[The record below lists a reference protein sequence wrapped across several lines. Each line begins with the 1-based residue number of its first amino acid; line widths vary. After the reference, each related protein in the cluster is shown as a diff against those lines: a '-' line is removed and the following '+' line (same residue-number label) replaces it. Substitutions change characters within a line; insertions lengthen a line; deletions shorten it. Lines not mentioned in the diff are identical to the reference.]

1 MRKRI
6 TLILAIM
13 ILGTVVVALPATAG
27 EGAVVI
33 PFEKEL
39 IGTFGT
45 TMVWEGTVGVG
56 GGLRTF
62 LARDEIR
69 EAGKTWHVSFDWY
82 ASDPTFVAEV
92 EGTIN
97 LRNGRVAMSGW
108 VTSGVYE
115 GSRIIVRATLDLTDL
130 SSEGTML
137 ITPSG

>member
-13 ILGTVVVALPATAG
+13 VLATVVVALPATAG

-33 PFEKEL
+33 PFEKDY
-39 IGTFGT
+39 IGTFDT
-45 TMVWEGTVGVG
+45 NMVWAGTAGEH

-62 LARDEIR
+62 MARDEIR
-69 EAGKTWHVSFDWY
+69 AAGKTWHVSFDWY
-82 ASDPTFVAEV
+82 VFDPDFTAEV

-97 LRNGRVAMSGW
+97 LPNGRVAMSGR

-137 ITPSG
+137 ITPSR